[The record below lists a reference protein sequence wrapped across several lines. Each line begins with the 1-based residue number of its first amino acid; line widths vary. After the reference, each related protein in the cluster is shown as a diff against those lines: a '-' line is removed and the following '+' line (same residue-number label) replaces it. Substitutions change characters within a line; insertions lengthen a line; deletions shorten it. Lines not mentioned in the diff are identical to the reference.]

1 MADNALPRKLATI
14 VALDVAGYSARTE
27 ADEAKTAA
35 EVAALR
41 TVIEAIAA
49 RYGGR
54 VFNTAGD
61 GFMLEF
67 TSSLA
72 AVEAALELAG
82 TCEPK
87 VRVGVHLG
95 DVVIQPNGD
104 LLGHG
109 VNVAARLMA
118 KSDPGGALVS
128 GAVRQT
134 IRGPIAERLTSRGH
148 IHLDKMAETIEAFAI
163 GAATGEAAMAPI
175 GANRRRIGFANVA
188 LPKLQARTWTL
199 IAALGVAA
207 VVVIAAVAMLT
218 SRVGD
223 IAPSDKSIA
232 ILPFENRSQGQA
244 DSEYGDWLSELIS
257 SLLGKASGLKVISQT
272 SASVFKDKRVAMPD
286 IGKQL
291 GVALVLE
298 GSLRSE
304 GEDIQISAQ
313 LYNAATET
321 QLWSEVY
328 ERKTD
333 NALGVQSEVA
343 AKVAAGIAEALKVTI
358 AQAERQALTPTT
370 KPEAY
375 EAYRDALKLYRT
387 SAEPNVRQAQQLL
400 NKAVELD
407 ANFAAAWALLARV
420 HSFLYFNRTDAT
432 EGRRAAA
439 EQALAH
445 ALRLKPDLAEVM
457 LADAYFEY
465 WVKRDFEGARQRFEK
480 LSEKWPSNADVLTA
494 LASITRRQGKWDVS
508 KIYFKRAVEIDPLHA
523 GRRLKAAEVSFAT
536 RDFEGALN
544 QLDAA
549 LHYWAKAPDS
559 LPFIAVKALVYQAQ
573 DRLDEAAKLLEGL
586 HPEPDGDL
594 VSPIV
599 AQAMLRRSP
608 NDAIRLLEDLLKR
621 DEAEGSVGRTSI
633 DLNLYLGQLRRLTGD
648 AKGAKLNDR
657 EALDELNVEVAKQP
671 DSADIHSY
679 LAQAY
684 CGLGDRAQAT
694 KHAALAV
701 KAVPLEKDALSG
713 AYYLDIQARVWAR
726 LGDRNA
732 AIPAIE
738 ALMKHPAP
746 NPLTPALLRLDPD
759 FDKLRTDARFN
770 ALLTEAR

>member
-27 ADEAKTAA
+27 ADEAKTTA
-35 EVAALR
+35 EIAALR

-49 RYGGR
+49 RHGGR

-67 TSSLA
+67 ASSLA
-72 AVEAALELAG
+72 AVEAAIELAEI
-82 TCEPK
+82 CEPK

-95 DVVIQPNGD
+95 DVVVQPNGD

-128 GAVRQT
+128 AAVQQT
-134 IRGPIAERLTSRGH
+134 IRGPILDRLVSRGLFQ
-148 IHLDKMAETIEAFAI
+148 LDKMTVTIEAFAI
-163 GAATGEAAMAPI
+163 GEAVLTPTEAML
-175 GANRRRIGFANVA
+175 RRIG
-188 LPKLQARTWTL
+188 LPKLRARTWKL
-199 IAALGVAA
+199 IAAFGVAA
-207 VVVIAAVAMLT
+207 VVVIAAVVMLT

-223 IAPSDKSIA
+223 VAPSDKSIA
-232 ILPFENRSQGQA
+232 ILPFENRSQSQA

-257 SLLGKASGLKVISQT
+257 GLLGKASGLKVISQT
-272 SASVFKDKRVAMPD
+272 SASVFKGKRVAMPD

-321 QLWSEVY
+321 QLWSEKY
-328 ERKTD
+328 DRKTD

-387 SAEPNVRQAQQLL
+387 SAEANVRQAQQLL
-400 NKAVELD
+400 RKAVELD

-439 EQALAH
+439 EEALAQ

-480 LSEKWPSNADVLTA
+480 LSAKWPSNADVLTA
-494 LASITRRQGKWDVS
+494 LASITRRQGKWDDS
-508 KIYFKRAVEIDPLHA
+508 KTYFKRAVEIDPLHA

-544 QLDAA
+544 QLDTA

-586 HPEPDGDL
+586 HPEPDGEL

-599 AQAMLRRSP
+599 FQAMFRRRP
-608 NDAIRLLEDLLKR
+608 NDAIHLLEDLLKR

-633 DLNLYLGQLRRLTGD
+633 DLNLYLGQLRRLAGD

-657 EALDELNVEVAKQP
+657 EALDELNVELAKQP

-679 LAQAY
+679 LALAY
-684 CGLGDRAQAT
+684 SGLGDRIKAT

-701 KAVPLEKDALSG
+701 NAVPIEKDALSG

-770 ALLTEAR
+770 ALANQTP

>member
-27 ADEAKTAA
+27 ADEAKTTA

-41 TVIEAIAA
+41 TVIEAIAD
-49 RYGGR
+49 RHGGR

-72 AVEAALELAG
+72 AVEAALELAE

-95 DVVIQPNGD
+95 DVVVQPNGD

-134 IRGPIAERLTSRGH
+134 IRGPIAESLTSRGH

-163 GAATGEAAMAPI
+163 GAATGEAAIAAARRPI
-175 GANRRRIGFANVA
+175 GFA
-188 LPKLQARTWTL
+188 LPKLQAPTWTL
-199 IAALGVAA
+199 MAAFGVAA
-207 VVVIAAVAMLT
+207 VVAIAAVVMLT
-218 SRVGD
+218 SQVGNV
-223 IAPSDKSIA
+223 APSDKSIA

-257 SLLGKASGLKVISQT
+257 GLLGKASGLKVISQT
-272 SASVFKDKRVAMPD
+272 SASVFKGKRVAMPD

-321 QLWSEVY
+321 QLWSEKY
-328 ERKTD
+328 DRKTD

-343 AKVAAGIAEALKVTI
+343 AKVAAGIAEALRVTI

-375 EAYRDALKLYRT
+375 EAYRDAVKLYRT
-387 SAEPNVRQAQQLL
+387 SVETNVRQAQQLL

-480 LSEKWPSNADVLTA
+480 LSVKWPSNADVLTA
-494 LASITRRQGKWDVS
+494 LASITRRQGKWDAS
-508 KIYFKRAVEIDPLHA
+508 KIYFERAVAIDPLHA

-536 RDFEGALN
+536 RDFEGALS

-549 LHYWAKAPDS
+549 LHYWAKAPDN
-559 LPFIAVKALVYQAQ
+559 LPFIAAKALVYQAQ

-586 HPEPDGDL
+586 HPEPDGEL

-599 AQAMLRRSP
+599 VQAMLRRSP
-608 NDAIRLLEDLLKR
+608 NDAIALLEDLLKR

-633 DLNLYLGQLRRLTGD
+633 DLNLYLGQLRRLAGD
-648 AKGAKLNDR
+648 AKGAKVNDR
-657 EALDELNVEVAKQP
+657 EALDELNVELAKQP

-679 LAQAY
+679 LALAY
-684 CGLGDRAQAT
+684 CGLGDRTQAT

-701 KAVPLEKDALSG
+701 NAVPLDKDALSG

-738 ALMKHPAP
+738 ALTKHPAP

-759 FDKLRTDARFN
+759 FDKLRTDARFK
-770 ALLTEAR
+770 ALANQTP